1 MNEQCGTPAYIAP
14 EIIKGKGYTGFA
26 VDCWSLGVCLY
37 AMLFGTVPF
46 KANNM
51 SELHA
56 QILKAKYNLKED
68 KFTLSDEVK
77 HLLRMLLEPD
87 PLKRLTI
94 KQIRKHPW
102 MKEVYQESFEPV
114 ELFTEQEKEKIS
126 KDFSYNDVARYERN
140 QNNFIS
146 LQQ

>member
-14 EIIKGKGYTGFA
+14 EIIRGKGYTGFGA
-26 VDCWSLGVCLY
+26 DCWSLGVCLY

-68 KFTLSDEVK
+68 KVPLSDEVK
-77 HLLRMLLEPD
+77 HLIRALLEVD
-87 PLKRLTI
+87 VSKRLTV
-94 KQIRKHPW
+94 KQARKHPW
-102 MKEVYQESFEPV
+102 LKEVYD
-114 ELFTEQEKEKIS
+114 
-126 KDFSYNDVARYERN
+126 KDFVK
-140 QNNFIS
+140 
-146 LQQ
+146 

>member
-1 MNEQCGTPAYIAP
+1 VHRDIKLDNLLLDSEGNVKICDFGVSKQLKEGEIMNEQCGTPAYIAP

-68 KFTLSDEVK
+68 KFSLSDEVK
-77 HLLRMLLEPD
+77 HLMRMLLEPD
-87 PLKRLTI
+87 P
-94 KQIRKHPW
+94 
-102 MKEVYQESFEPV
+102 
-114 ELFTEQEKEKIS
+114 
-126 KDFSYNDVARYERN
+126 
-140 QNNFIS
+140 
-146 LQQ
+146 